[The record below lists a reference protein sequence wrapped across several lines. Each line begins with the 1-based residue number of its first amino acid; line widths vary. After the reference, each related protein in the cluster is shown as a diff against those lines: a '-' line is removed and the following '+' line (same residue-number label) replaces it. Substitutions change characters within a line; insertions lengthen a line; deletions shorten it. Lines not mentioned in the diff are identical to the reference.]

1 MVEAAHASVDGSE
14 VAPGDG
20 ESQPID
26 VGRRFADANASGEV
40 RFGFFESTEALER
53 DGRVVVDRGETGMI
67 RAEHGD
73 ANIEALFAARECFL
87 VSTSARVQ
95 RREIVERCCD
105 IAVARAERL
114 SQAGQSVF
122 EASAA
127 VFESVERDVRLPKIG
142 IDHADC
148 GAGIAARR
156 LHGQRQSAIE
166 PQDGLSHVARSP
178 GVGSELGLDFCA
190 IAVAQSIVC
199 FQHPREAPRKLLLVG
214 ESQESDERGP
224 EPRIIE
230 QFFSRL
236 ELVP

>member
-1 MVEAAHASVDGSE
+1 
-14 VAPGDG
+14 
-20 ESQPID
+20 
-26 VGRRFADANASGEV
+26 V

-105 IAVARAERL
+105 IAVAGAKRL
-114 SQAGQSVF
+114 SQAGQFVF

-148 GAGIAARR
+148 GAGIAA
-156 LHGQRQSAIE
+156 HGQRQSAIE
-166 PQDGLSHVARSP
+166 SQDGLSHVARSP
-178 GVGSELGLDFCA
+178 GVGSELGLNFCA
-190 IAVAQSIVC
+190 IAVTQSIVC
-199 FQHPREAPRKLLLVG
+199 FQNPREAPRKLLLVG